1 MILIVS
7 VDEMWIEPGR
17 GGWPAERLLTS
28 GSRRPTLCSIWLCCW
43 LPDRCV
49 DVRQAAGGV
58 SFGLSDNLDLVPARA
73 ERLQLLL
80 DRAWMKGAGLDMSA
94 VRLLSLSPPCWRCWG
109 QSLWQC
115 RGHETVAGRTLVEA
129 GEMPA
134 S

>member
-1 MILIVS
+1 MVAEGRPCVLFGCAAGYRTGVS
-7 VDEMWIEPGR
+7 MCGR
-17 GGWPAERLLTS
+17 
-28 GSRRPTLCSIWLCCW
+28 
-43 LPDRCV
+43 
-49 DVRQAAGGV
+49 QAGGV
-58 SFGLSDNLDLVPARA
+58 SFGLSDNLDLAPARA

-115 RGHETVAGRTLVEA
+115 RGHETVAGRTLAEA